1 MLIRRERAVDSAAI
15 RQVHLAAFDRPELA
29 GAEAPEARLVDA
41 LREDGDAVPALS
53 LVAEHDGEV
62 VGHVVCSR
70 ARIGDRPSLGLGPIG
85 IRPDRQRAGIGT
97 ALMHA
102 VIGGADALDE
112 PTIVLLGDPAFY
124 PRFGFEP
131 AVDHGITP
139 PEDWSREHFMVR
151 RLTAWSRA
159 ERGPFHY
166 AAAFSRV

>member
-1 MLIRRERAVDSAAI
+1 MCTWRPSTGPRWPGRRHPRRGWSTT
-15 RQVHLAAFDRPELA
+15 
-29 GAEAPEARLVDA
+29 
-41 LREDGDAVPALS
+41 LRDDGDVVRALS

-70 ARIGDRPSLGLGPIG
+70 ARIGERPSLGLGPIG
-85 IRPDRQRAGIGT
+85 IRPDRQRTGIGT

-102 VIGGADALDE
+102 VIGGAEALDE
-112 PTIVLLGDPAFY
+112 PTIVLLGHPDFY

-139 PEDWSREHFMVR
+139 PADWSRQHFMVR
-151 RLTAWSRA
+151 RLTAWSPA